1 LLSPRTP
8 SKLDTYWGISHG
20 QPRDRGQAGRGAP
33 TSPSASLFIRRL
45 LLDIGVVSTKS
56 GSKQLLGALGVAAI
70 ALTLA
75 VFDWRFVAPVRAASP
90 NAAIEREGPEASR
103 EIGEEDE

>member
-1 LLSPRTP
+1 M
-8 SKLDTYWGISHG
+8 
-20 QPRDRGQAGRGAP
+20 
-33 TSPSASLFIRRL
+33 
-45 LLDIGVVSTKS
+45 
-56 GSKQLLGALGVAAI
+56 AAI